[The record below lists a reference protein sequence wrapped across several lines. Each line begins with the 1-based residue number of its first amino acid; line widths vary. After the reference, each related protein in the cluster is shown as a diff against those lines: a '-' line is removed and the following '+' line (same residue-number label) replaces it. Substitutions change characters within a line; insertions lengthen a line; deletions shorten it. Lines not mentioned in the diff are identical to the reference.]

1 MSNGTMSPT
10 PYLWMSLLY
19 IHYMHSPN
27 CLFDLYPYIY
37 MVDETNTGHETTRFN
52 TEAERNKNNALKFS
66 ICDKVES
73 SIIRDTV
80 PKGIA

>member
-1 MSNGTMSPT
+1 MIG
-10 PYLWMSLLY
+10 
-19 IHYMHSPN
+19 
-27 CLFDLYPYIY
+27 
-37 MVDETNTGHETTRFN
+37 ETNAGHEATRFN

-80 PKGIA
+80 PGCSKRIA